1 MLDEIYK
8 IDKENLYVYCEIVE
22 YSEIIY
28 NWLKMYNLTSENNYK
43 NYIKIYKEKTIYCI
57 NGVEKIVKGKIMHT
71 DLYPLFYNIIANIIN
86 NKDNMLSHS
95 AVLWYNNKGILVVGD
110 FGSGKTSLCLEA
122 NKNGIMV
129 LSTDQTYL
137 TFQNKCLKMKYG
149 SKFMKIR
156 NGESIIIETED
167 VRPEIK
173 IIINLIG
180 LCDNGILKFDLI
192 HDSSHKIKTL
202 SKYFTWHSDIPLFSD
217 DSILNIDRLEIKRW
231 LTNINIP
238 MYNVRGNILEIIRNM
253 KEILK

>member
-1 MLDEIYK
+1 M
-8 IDKENLYVYCEIVE
+8 
-22 YSEIIY
+22 
-28 NWLKMYNLTSENNYK
+28 
-43 NYIKIYKEKTIYCI
+43 
-57 NGVEKIVKGKIMHT
+57 
-71 DLYPLFYNIIANIIN
+71 
-86 NKDNMLSHS
+86 
-95 AVLWYNNKGILVVGD
+95 GD

-217 DSILNIDRLEIKRW
+217 DSILSIDRLKIKRW
-231 LTNINIP
+231 LTNIKIP
-238 MYNVRGNILEIIRNM
+238 TYNVRGDILEIIKNM